1 MNFAVSI
8 SELDR
13 ALLAGFLEGE
23 AHLRIH
29 EQNGGQSL
37 GCQMILNQ
45 RDDEQDLLEWLLAIT
60 GVGRLRRVPAQR
72 TSRPQISWIVDRQDD
87 CRELLAM
94 IEPCGFHGRRA
105 AELRAW
111 SHAVDVW
118 TRCDG
123 TGRRSRLGELR
134 DELASA
140 RRFGG
145 AETGAAPFRSPRQLR
160 GYISGFVCA
169 EGCFCISNG
178 RPRFSIHLRQDDEPL
193 LRLLAEETGLG
204 KVRRH
209 CPGPP
214 LNPSATWTVAGR
226 AELADLRDLLWHAG
240 LTGRKLRQLAV
251 WGDAVEELNRA
262 ARCGVRPRREALES
276 AGEHLRALR
285 AYRPPVRPEL
295 LQLPRRDLK
304 AEALAA
310 LREWSRASAGKLSAT
325 DYMRWRRE
333 HPHAPARNTIARAFG
348 SWYGALA
355 AAGVQ
360 ERAAAS
366 PETVEAR
373 RRGGEVRRDARRREQ
388 RARLVAAVRRF
399 ERENGRSPRALE
411 FFRWRLDAKVSAPS
425 QGAVYGLFPGGW
437 AEVLQVAGAT
447 V

>member
-1 MNFAVSI
+1 
-8 SELDR
+8 
-13 ALLAGFLEGE
+13 
-23 AHLRIH
+23 
-29 EQNGGQSL
+29 
-37 GCQMILNQ
+37 
-45 RDDEQDLLEWLLAIT
+45 
-60 GVGRLRRVPAQR
+60 
-72 TSRPQISWIVDRQDD
+72 
-87 CRELLAM
+87 M
-94 IEPCGFHGRRA
+94 IEPCWFHGRRA
-105 AELRAW
+105 AELRVW
-111 SHAVDVW
+111 SQAVDVW

-123 TGRRSRLGELR
+123 PARRSRLCELR

-145 AETGAAPFRSPRQLR
+145 GEPGATPFRSSSQLR

-169 EGCFCISNG
+169 EGCFVISKG
-178 RPRFSIHLRQDDEPL
+178 RPRFSVHLRQDDEPL
-193 LRLLAEETGLG
+193 LRLLAKETGLG
-204 KVRRH
+204 KVTRH
-209 CPGPP
+209 CPSPP

-226 AELADLRDLLWHAG
+226 AEMADLRDLLWHAG

-262 ARCGVRPRREALES
+262 ARCSARPRREALES
-276 AGEHLRALR
+276 AGERLRNLR
-285 AYRPPVRPEL
+285 VYRPPVRPAL

-325 DYMRWRRE
+325 EYMRWRRE
-333 HPHAPARNTIARAFG
+333 HPDAPARNTIARAFG
-348 SWYGALA
+348 SWYEALS

-366 PETVEAR
+366 PKTVEAR
-373 RRGGEVRRDARRREQ
+373 RRGGEDRRDARQREQ

-399 ERENGRSPRALE
+399 EREHGRLPRALE
-411 FFRWRLDAKVSAPS
+411 FFRWRLEANVSAPS
-425 QGAVYGLFPGGW
+425 QGTVYELFPGGW